1 MFPFREAHGRVGK
14 LVKHLSSSEK
24 VQHGQFSNLSAETLE
39 KFLEVKIT
47 PKEISAIMNPQ
58 SVLDRRKA
66 IGAPNPKLVSQTLSK
81 RLGRISKHEDT
92 LHSFEVRMGKLRG
105 ARVSNWHHSKT
116 RKNGKTFSEV
126 KKYNNGS
133 KVFRM

>member
-1 MFPFREAHGRVGK
+1 MEKYNVPFREAHGRVGK

-47 PKEISAIMNPQ
+47 PKEISAIVNPQ

-66 IGAPNPKLVSQTLSK
+66 IGAPNPKLVSQAAVK
-81 RLGRISKHEDT
+81 RLGWISKHEDT
-92 LHSFEVRMGKLRG
+92 LHSFEERADEASRELESAAGAIQSTGKTGKLSR
-105 ARVSNWHHSKT
+105 R
-116 RKNGKTFSEV
+116 
-126 KKYNNGS
+126 
-133 KVFRM
+133 